1 MGRQQEV
8 FLFIKLNPGVHLR
21 EMQRRLTVSS
31 MGNLEYHI
39 SVLKKLDLIIEETE
53 GGYKRYYP
61 VQGKVKNKKLLALLM
76 QKVPRRI
83 TILMLEKMRSG
94 GYLDVGVSDQDGEE
108 LTDMGKGEGVGDE
121 NDDISQDCTPDPVPF
136 GVTPLE
142 LMDALDLSSPALS
155 YHLSKMYKLGILI
168 KEKQGKN
175 AYYFI
180 ADPEEVLRLIVS
192 YEQSFTDGLVS
203 SLMAGWGL

>member
-1 MGRQQEV
+1 
-8 FLFIKLNPGVHLR
+8 
-21 EMQRRLTVSS
+21 

-39 SVLKKLDLIIEETE
+39 SILKKLDLIVEESH

-61 VQGKVKNKKLLALLM
+61 VKGKVRNKKLLSILM

-83 TILMLEKMRSG
+83 AILMLEKMRAG
-94 GYLDVGVSDQDGEE
+94 GYLEIGGLISNNSIHVVTGNEDPDAKKLQRDTLPDIVSCG
-108 LTDMGKGEGVGDE
+108 T
-121 NDDISQDCTPDPVPF
+121 
-136 GVTPLE
+136 TPLE
-142 LMDALDLSSPALS
+142 LMEELDLSSPALS
-155 YHLSKMYKLGILI
+155 YHLSKMYKQGILR

-175 AYYFI
+175 SYYLI
-180 ADPEEVLRLIVS
+180 VDPEEVLRLIVS